1 MLPKR
6 LSRHRNPSAQW
17 LSLPQ
22 QISLRR
28 RNHTTARAIHRVGK
42 ISSVLGS
49 PKSHGTGRRSGWD
62 PRSGRARKNTRH
74 CVRNLLGFIC
84 RSGFVRR
91 RQFATQQS
99 FYSFG
104 QNRRKY
110 GSMDGLVASSHC
122 TDSKKYPKLSRG
134 SITSVRNG
142 IAGKCKERALATSR
156 RTCSELF
163 AWSEKTSTKI
173 RELAMPRRMP
183 SVQSAPGSMSRGAI
197 QHCTPADS
205 RCWQIA
211 SAIILSLLEWLMN
224 TFAATTDLEAT
235 HS

>member
-74 CVRNLLGFIC
+74 CVRNLLPIQFPDYEGIGFAQV
-84 RSGFVRR
+84 G
-91 RQFATQQS
+91 
-99 FYSFG
+99 
-104 QNRRKY
+104 
-110 GSMDGLVASSHC
+110 
-122 TDSKKYPKLSRG
+122 
-134 SITSVRNG
+134 
-142 IAGKCKERALATSR
+142 ERFL
-156 RTCSELF
+156 
-163 AWSEKTSTKI
+163 
-173 RELAMPRRMP
+173 
-183 SVQSAPGSMSRGAI
+183 
-197 QHCTPADS
+197 
-205 RCWQIA
+205 
-211 SAIILSLLEWLMN
+211 
-224 TFAATTDLEAT
+224 
-235 HS
+235 